1 MYPTHPRELLFK
13 FVKYEDGLI
22 TGIDYNNKTC
32 TGMNFKWSFLMLLI
46 ILYSYVHVSVH
57 IVGLVVVNGWF
68 MKISIHYYKN
78 TSALL

>member
-1 MYPTHPRELLFK
+1 MYPPKELLFK

-32 TGMNFKWSFLMLLI
+32 TGMNSFLML

-78 TSALL
+78 TSALLH